1 MSYVVVNVL
10 TVPADQRE
18 TLEARFA
25 ARAGAVEHSEGFEH
39 FELLRPSGDGERYLV
54 YTRWRDEASFRA
66 WLGGQSHGGGQPGQR
81 PAATGSEVW
90 EFEVVTS
97 AGTTPR

>member
-10 TVPADQRE
+10 TVPAQMRE

-25 ARAGAVEHSEGFEH
+25 ARAGAVESSDGFEW
-39 FELLRPSGDGERYLV
+39 FELLRPVEGSDRYLV
-54 YTRWRDEASFRA
+54 YTRWRDEASFQA
-66 WLGGQSHGGGQPGQR
+66 WIGGQSHGGGPS

-90 EFEVVTS
+90 TFEVVTN
-97 AGTTPR
+97 AAPKPA